1 MTLLARQGTCPPER
15 PAACVGSFKQ
25 LIKAPAACWFRR
37 TRAPPGRQVVQVP
50 AAVFLFIAALSTAG
64 FCAAGSSAT
73 AVCVGTTCSARRA
86 PVEYARRDAAMR
98 GRDPYVRLLAAS
110 GSAECAASRAGR
122 DTCLDATGAK
132 SVVDLTCL
140 HFWPHAH
147 FHRLVDCAVQD
158 FELFEVADAS
168 QAALLIVPHAMQ
180 PFQNLF
186 LSTVNKKVVLK
197 PDKGDSNSTCVCI
210 DADASVSY
218 ETRTLGTTA
227 EQSARAMRFRERT
240 WRIVGLPAVVPAGHG
255 TLLFMSRHGAR
266 ELQNEHEVLLALTRN
281 VPGLSLAKY
290 CGNET
295 LVQTVTLFAGARV
308 VFGFH
313 GAGHGNAVFCRN
325 DTLVV
330 EVTLMK
336 DEKLPSIWRT
346 NNKVSTLHGRLKW
359 RVHALPLGE
368 ASVPGWDM
376 QNRSTRAT
384 DTELQSKHLVRIS
397 PAEMLNV
404 VNMIRGD
411 LGLDAAGRLA

>member
-1 MTLLARQGTCPPER
+1 
-15 PAACVGSFKQ
+15 
-25 LIKAPAACWFRR
+25 
-37 TRAPPGRQVVQVP
+37 
-50 AAVFLFIAALSTAG
+50 
-64 FCAAGSSAT
+64 
-73 AVCVGTTCSARRA
+73 
-86 PVEYARRDAAMR
+86 
-98 GRDPYVRLLAAS
+98 
-110 GSAECAASRAGR
+110 
-122 DTCLDATGAK
+122 
-132 SVVDLTCL
+132 L

-147 FHRLVDCAVQD
+147 FHRLVDCAVQN

-180 PFQNLF
+180 PFQDLF
-186 LSTVNKKVVLK
+186 LSSSDKKVTLK

-210 DADASVSY
+210 DADASVWY

-240 WRIVGLPAVVPAGHG
+240 WRAVGLPAELPAGHG

-281 VPGLSLAKY
+281 VPGLSLAVY
-290 CGNET
+290 YGNET
-295 LVQTVTLFAGARV
+295 LLQTVTLFAGARV

-325 DTLVV
+325 ATLVV

-336 DEKLPSIWRT
+336 DEKPPSIWRT

-368 ASVPGWDM
+368 ASVPGWDT
-376 QNRSTRAT
+376 QDRLTRAT
-384 DTELQSKHLVRIS
+384 DLELQSKHLVRIS

-411 LGLDAAGRLA
+411 LGLDAVGRLA